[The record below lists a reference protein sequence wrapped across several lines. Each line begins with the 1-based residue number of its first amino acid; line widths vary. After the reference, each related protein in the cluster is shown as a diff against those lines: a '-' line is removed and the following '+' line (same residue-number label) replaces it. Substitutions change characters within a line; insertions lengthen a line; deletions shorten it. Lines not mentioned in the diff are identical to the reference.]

1 MKKKI
6 LVMAII
12 LLAVLVSAV
21 PALADEPA
29 EGTAYEGVSVPG
41 VALGDTRAQVQAA
54 YGNPY
59 SCTSGYH
66 VDDDATCSYSLEGF
80 DHLGRVWI
88 NFRGPVGGLPNASP
102 NDVLYSVT

>member
-29 EGTAYEGVSVPG
+29 EGTAYD
-41 VALGDTRAQVQAA
+41 L
-54 YGNPY
+54 
-59 SCTSGYH
+59 
-66 VDDDATCSYSLEGF
+66 
-80 DHLGRVWI
+80 W
-88 NFRGPVGGLPNASP
+88 
-102 NDVLYSVT
+102 

>member
-41 VALGDTRAQVQAA
+41 VALGDQFGTQAVA
-54 YGNPY
+54 L
-59 SCTSGYH
+59 H
-66 VDDDATCSYSLEGF
+66 
-80 DHLGRVWI
+80 HLQHAP
-88 NFRGPVGGLPNASP
+88 FRCLCFVP
-102 NDVLYSVT
+102 